1 MIMSKNV
8 FKNSEYI
15 RENLPGRMKLF
26 ELLILKSEDLNLI
39 QFYHLKFYTVV

>member
-26 ELLILKSEDLNLI
+26 ELILKSEDLNLI
-39 QFYHLKFYTVV
+39 QFYNLKFYTVV